1 MKKRNA
7 KEDFIIAFWELYQ
20 KKRIEKIS
28 IRELCEVAGYNR
40 STFYTYFKDI
50 FDLLDK
56 FVEQLILPPIN
67 EFIYINIDYDF
78 NSFQRILLS
87 TFEKNNKYIRELI
100 KNNHNYVL
108 EEKVKEKL
116 IPIIKEKVKDYDL
129 DMDYIIRYQFS
140 AVLGVLKFWYQEEE
154 NRVSE
159 EELSKIL
166 FKISNE
172 GVLNIIKKRLDNN

>member
-1 MKKRNA
+1 M
-7 KEDFIIAFWELYQ
+7 
-20 KKRIEKIS
+20 
-28 IRELCEVAGYNR
+28 
-40 STFYTYFKDI
+40 
-50 FDLLDK
+50 
-56 FVEQLILPPIN
+56 
-67 EFIYINIDYDF
+67 
-78 NSFQRILLS
+78 
-87 TFEKNNKYIRELI
+87 

-108 EEKVKEKL
+108 EKKVQEKL

-129 DMDYIIRYQFS
+129 EIDYIIRYQFS

-172 GVLNIIKKRLDNN
+172 GVLNIIKKRLGNN